1 MKDYTIISEMA
12 LMIPNVAYRWKGMH
26 GNRRPD
32 EVFLD
37 DFVGFGDEEYIIPAD
52 VAKKALESF
61 YETRQHLQDAIDY
74 LEKLGAKETA
84 A

>member
-26 GNRRPD
+26 GNRRPA

-37 DFVGFGDEEYIIPAD
+37 DFVGFEDDIIPAD

-61 YETRQHLQDAIDY
+61 YETRQYLQNAIDY
-74 LEKLGAKETA
+74 LEKLAAKETA